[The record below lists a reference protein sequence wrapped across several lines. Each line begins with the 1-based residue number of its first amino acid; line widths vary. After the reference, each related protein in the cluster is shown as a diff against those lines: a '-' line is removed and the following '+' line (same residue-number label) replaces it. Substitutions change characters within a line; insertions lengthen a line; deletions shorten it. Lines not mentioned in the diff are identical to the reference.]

1 MYNFVVTTDKKIT
14 ITEANGVIARHVF
27 VTALRGNTMVT
38 MDVVENAVTSF
49 LNQPEHTRSHQWGLL
64 CNVRT
69 AYREV
74 VRKLIADGRRDLIV
88 QQPNIAQKAF
98 LKSLVVAGGTMVTA
112 STDRGPSNA
121 TVCACRD
128 RGWVAP
134 HESFDASAPHDSHVP
149 WSPWTITP
157 TGRDAAVG
165 AGHYRR

>member
-1 MYNFVVTTDKKIT
+1 MYHRVVATNKIT
-14 ITEANGVIARHVF
+14 ITEANEVIARHVF
-27 VTALRGNTMVT
+27 VTALRDDTMVT
-38 MDVVENAVTSF
+38 MGVVETAVKSF
-49 LNQPEHTRSHQWGLL
+49 LDQPEHTRSHQWGLL

-74 VRKLIADGRRDLIV
+74 VKKLISDGRRDLIV
-88 QQPNIAQKAF
+88 QQPSIAQKAF
-98 LKSLVVAGGTMVTA
+98 LKRLVVAGGTMVTA
-112 STDRGPSNA
+112 PTDRGPSNA

-134 HESFDASAPHDSHVP
+134 HESFDASAPHAPHVP